1 MVTCSGIRAIGNWH
15 SSLKELSLSKCRLM
29 SDECLSFTVQAHTEL
44 RKLDTTF
51 CRHITYASMDYITRS
66 CPMLTSLRMESCTLV
81 SRDAF
86 LLIGRCQFLVEIDVA
101 DTDIDD
107 EGLF

>member
-1 MVTCSGIRAIGNWH
+1 
-15 SSLKELSLSKCRLM
+15 
-29 SDECLSFTVQAHTEL
+29 
-44 RKLDTTF
+44 
-51 CRHITYASMDYITRS
+51 
-66 CPMLTSLRMESCTLV
+66 MLTSLRMESCTLV